1 MGNYKNSA
9 EVWRREG
16 LTEGELR
23 TMGALAVE
31 ATEKLRKTTVRE
43 EAVLLG
49 SVPFGSWDEFAKAV
63 QEMAAHKMAAHKM
76 ATYSYEPIPVE
87 INTKRLIAT
96 AFLDDGGEMSVEEN
110 SVPEEAFIDLS
121 RTRCVVDADRS
132 HKSYEFTCPVLK
144 KYPDGKLYPT
154 REAYVISAIDVDANG
169 SQEVDFNIIYGG
181 LN

>member
-1 MGNYKNSA
+1 MGNYENSTEA
-9 EVWRREG
+9 WRREG

-23 TMGALAVE
+23 IMDALAVE

-43 EAVLLG
+43 ETVLLG

-63 QEMAAHKMAAHKM
+63 QEMAAH
-76 ATYSYEPIPVE
+76 SYEPIPVE

-96 AFLDDGGEMSVEEN
+96 AFLDDEGEMSVEERF
-110 SVPEEAFIDLS
+110 VPEEVFIDLS
-121 RTRCVVDADRS
+121 RTRCIVDADRS
-132 HKSYEFTCPVLK
+132 HKSYKFTCPVLE

-154 REAYVISAIDVDANG
+154 RKVYAISVIDVDANG

>member
-1 MGNYKNSA
+1 MKNYENFT
-9 EVWRREG
+9 EVGRGEG

-23 TMGALAVE
+23 TMGTLAVK
-31 ATEKLRKTTVRE
+31 ATEELKKTTIRK

-63 QEMAAHKMAAHKM
+63 QEMAAHKMT
-76 ATYSYEPIPVE
+76 TYSYEPIPVK

-96 AFLDDGGEMSVEEN
+96 AFLDDGGEMSVEERF
-110 SVPEEAFIDLS
+110 VPEEVFIDLS
-121 RTRCVVDADRS
+121 RTRCDAEEDRN
-132 HKSYEFTCPVLK
+132 HKSYEFTCPALMEH
-144 KYPDGKLYPT
+144 PDGKLYLT
-154 REAYVISAIDVDANG
+154 RKAYVISVIDVNG

>member
-1 MGNYKNSA
+1 MGNYENFT
-9 EVWRREG
+9 EVGRREG

-31 ATEKLRKTTVRE
+31 ATEKLRKTIVRK

-63 QEMAAHKMAAHKM
+63 QEMAAH
-76 ATYSYEPIPVE
+76 SYEPIPVE

-96 AFLDDGGEMSVEEN
+96 AFLDDEGEMSVEERF
-110 SVPEEAFIDLS
+110 VPEEVFIDLS
-121 RTRCVVDADRS
+121 RTRCDAEEDRN
-132 HKSYEFTCPVLK
+132 HKSYEFTCPALMEH
-144 KYPDGKLYPT
+144 PDGNLYLT
-154 REAYVISAIDVDANG
+154 RKAYVISVIDVNG
-169 SQEVDFNIIYGG
+169 SQEMDFKIIQGG

>member
-16 LTEGELR
+16 LTEDELR
-23 TMGALAVE
+23 TMGILAME
-31 ATEKLRKTTVRE
+31 ATEKLKKTIIRKETI
-43 EAVLLG
+43 LLG

-63 QEMAAHKMAAHKM
+63 QEMAAH
-76 ATYSYEPIPVE
+76 SYEPIPVE

-96 AFLDDGGEMSVEEN
+96 AFLDDEGEMSVEERF
-110 SVPEEAFIDLS
+110 VPEEVFIDLS
-121 RTRCVVDADRS
+121 ITRCDAEEDRN
-132 HKSYEFTCPVLK
+132 HKSYEFTCPALMEH
-144 KYPDGKLYPT
+144 PDGKLYLT
-154 REAYVISAIDVDANG
+154 RKAYVISVIDVNG

>member
-1 MGNYKNSA
+1 MGNYENSTEA
-9 EVWRREG
+9 WRREG

-31 ATEKLRKTTVRE
+31 ATEKLRKTIVRK

-63 QEMAAHKMAAHKM
+63 QEMAAH
-76 ATYSYEPIPVE
+76 SYEPIPVE

-96 AFLDDGGEMSVEEN
+96 AFLDDEGEMSVEEH
-110 SVPEEAFIDLS
+110 SVPEEVFIDLS

-132 HKSYEFTCPVLK
+132 HKSYKFTCPVLE

-169 SQEVDFNIIYGG
+169 SQEVDFKIIQGG

>member
-1 MGNYKNSA
+1 MRNYENST
-9 EVWRREG
+9 EVGCREG

-23 TMGALAVE
+23 TMGTLAME
-31 ATEKLRKTTVRE
+31 ATEELKKTTISK

-63 QEMAAHKMAAHKM
+63 QEMAAHI
-76 ATYSYEPIPVE
+76 YEPIPVK

-96 AFLDDGGEMSVEEN
+96 AFLDDGGEMSVEEH
-110 SVPEEAFIDLS
+110 SVPEEVFIDLS

-144 KYPDGKLYPT
+144 KFPDGELYPI
-154 REAYVISAIDVDANG
+154 REAYVISAIDVNG
-169 SQEVDFNIIYGG
+169 SQEVDFKIIQGS

>member
-1 MGNYKNSA
+1 MKNYENST
-9 EVWRREG
+9 EVGRREG
-16 LTEGELR
+16 LMEGELR

-31 ATEKLRKTTVRE
+31 ATEELKKTTIRK

-49 SVPFGSWDEFAKAV
+49 GVPFNSWDEFAKAV
-63 QEMAAHKMAAHKM
+63 QEMAAH
-76 ATYSYEPIPVE
+76 SYEPIPVK

-96 AFLDDGGEMSVEEN
+96 AFLDDRGEMSVEEN
-110 SVPEEAFIDLS
+110 SVPEEVFIDLS
-121 RTRCVVDADRS
+121 RTRCVVDEDRS

-144 KYPDGKLYPT
+144 KFPDGELYPI
-154 REAYVISAIDVDANG
+154 REAYVISAIDVNG

>member
-1 MGNYKNSA
+1 MGNYENSA
-9 EVWRREG
+9 EAWRREG

-23 TMGALAVE
+23 IMGALAVE

-43 EAVLLG
+43 ETVLLG

-63 QEMAAHKMAAHKM
+63 QEMAAH
-76 ATYSYEPIPVE
+76 SYEPIPVE

-96 AFLDDGGEMSVEEN
+96 AFLDDEGEMSVEERF
-110 SVPEEAFIDLS
+110 VPEEVFIDLS
-121 RTRCVVDADRS
+121 RTRCDAEEDRN
-132 HKSYEFTCPVLK
+132 HKSYEFTCPVLMEH
-144 KYPDGKLYPT
+144 PDGKLYLT
-154 REAYVISAIDVDANG
+154 RKAYVISVIDVNG

>member
-1 MGNYKNSA
+1 MGNYEKYA

-23 TMGALAVE
+23 IMGALAVE
-31 ATEKLRKTTVRE
+31 ATEKLRKTTVRKE
-43 EAVLLG
+43 TVLLG

-63 QEMAAHKMAAHKM
+63 QEMAAH
-76 ATYSYEPIPVE
+76 SYEPIPVE

-96 AFLDDGGEMSVEEN
+96 AFLDDEGEMSVEERF
-110 SVPEEAFIDLS
+110 VPEEVFIDLS
-121 RTRCVVDADRS
+121 RTRCDAEENRN